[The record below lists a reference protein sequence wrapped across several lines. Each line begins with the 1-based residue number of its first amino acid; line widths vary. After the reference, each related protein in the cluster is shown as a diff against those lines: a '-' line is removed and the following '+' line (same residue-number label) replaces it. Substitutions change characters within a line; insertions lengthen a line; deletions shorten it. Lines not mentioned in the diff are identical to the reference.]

1 MTDNENARLSE
12 SERLE
17 YIETTEH
24 IPLERLTMA
33 MIDNSPDVR
42 LSAFKRGI
50 EIGLNNFQKTLAM
63 NDESEEV
70 KFLCTCYSNFRE
82 EDDEDDFIREEVYQE
97 YLENQEEDKQ
107 LKIERDYLDTLYDN
121 VVIGVFPRKS

>member
-1 MTDNENARLSE
+1 MKGLAKVKDLN
-12 SERLE
+12 
-17 YIETTEH
+17 YIEETEH

-42 LSAFKRGI
+42 LAAFKRGI
-50 EIGLNNFQKTLAM
+50 EIGLNNFQKTLAF

-82 EDDEDDFIREEVYQE
+82 EDDEEDFIREDVYQE
-97 YLENQEEDKQ
+97 YLENQEVDKQ
-107 LKIERDYLDTLYDN
+107 LKIERDYLDTVYDD
-121 VVIGVFPRKS
+121 VVIGVFTPKT